1 MLLCVLLQQQQL
13 NLVFFKCRV
22 MCLRCVGVF
31 IPSDVEECFQTLLN
45 IASFLVEMTPRTDLA
60 IQYK

>member
-31 IPSDVEECFQTLLN
+31 FSSDVEECFQFDYTKYRKFF
-45 IASFLVEMTPRTDLA
+45 SGDDS
-60 IQYK
+60 